1 MSCQVCIYLKVT
13 YTLELYH
20 YLSLMGIRKG
30 LNTLLHLE
38 QSFSSSKDCLKQRH
52 CRGKIA
58 QTDKQNDRRLDKL
71 SVFKLKLFNKILIA
85 FFFTNSDV

>member
-1 MSCQVCIYLKVT
+1 
-13 YTLELYH
+13 
-20 YLSLMGIRKG
+20 MGIRKG

-71 SVFKLKLFNKILIA
+71 SIFKLKLFNKILIA
-85 FFFTNSDV
+85 FFFLQIQMYNVYATLSVYKH

>member
-1 MSCQVCIYLKVT
+1 
-13 YTLELYH
+13 
-20 YLSLMGIRKG
+20 MGIRKG

-71 SVFKLKLFNKILIA
+71 SIFKLKLFNKILIT
-85 FFFTNSDV
+85 FFFLQIQMYNVYATLSVYKH